1 MRKNKN
7 KIKYLSI
14 KYMGLGLYVLTFLLL
29 TFSIIVLNFTA
40 SPIIDLGYFVY
51 NRSALSGLITQLQV
65 LTLILIVVFFDT
77 IGYITC
83 LILCVVAALGNL
95 MPIIHTKNYTSITG
109 IITFLGVTA
118 STTIIYQYSRQLKL
132 KISETLLQKEKLNEI
147 AFYDA
152 LTGLAN
158 RRRFL
163 KTLDELITSDP
174 EKKSHFSIVFID
186 VDDFKKINDTAGH
199 QKGDEI
205 LIELAS
211 CLQDYIHP
219 DDLLGRLGG
228 DEFALIIK
236 SLQNHDDILTY
247 TNHLKDI
254 ILTQLNVQSNPF
266 FISAS
271 FGIAV
276 YPTDATSSEELLKY
290 ADTAMYSAKLAGKN
304 QVVYFNQQM
313 HTALV
318 YKTNLENYLK
328 NAVQNDELYLVYQ
341 PQYTVGNKELRGFE
355 CLIRWQSPE
364 LGAVAPSTF
373 IPVAEDTGLIISIGE
388 WILYSACATFKS
400 LMDYY
405 HFKPIISVNISV
417 IQMIDTNFLKMVKK
431 VLADTHFPPECLEFE
446 ITESIFISSKE
457 YVIRLLN
464 ELRDMGI
471 HIALDDFGTTYA
483 SLSYLQILPLDIIKI
498 DKSFIDS
505 IVSSKKQE
513 HLVEAIISI
522 AQKLDY
528 KVVAEGIEDITQ
540 LNLLKS
546 HGCDYIQ
553 GYLWGRPLD
562 YETLTGSL
570 PDMIPIND
578 SYMFHDESC

>member
-1 MRKNKN
+1 MFKNKN
-7 KIKYLSI
+7 EIKYLSL
-14 KYMGLGLYVLTFLLL
+14 KYIGLGLYILTFLLL
-29 TFSIIVLNFTA
+29 TFSITVLNFTA

-51 NRSALSGLITQLQV
+51 NRSSLSGLITQLQV
-65 LTLILIVVFFDT
+65 LMLILIVVFFDT
-77 IGYITC
+77 VGYITC
-83 LILCVVAALGNL
+83 LILCLVAGFGNL
-95 MPIIHTKNYTSITG
+95 LPIIHTKNFTAITG
-109 IITFLGVTA
+109 IITFLGVIA

-132 KISETLLQKEKLNEI
+132 KITETLTQKEKLNQI

-158 RRRFL
+158 RRQFL
-163 KTLDELITSDP
+163 STLEELITSDP
-174 EKKSHFSIVFID
+174 EQKTKFAIVFID
-186 VDDFKKINDTAGH
+186 IDDFKKINDTAGH
-199 QKGDEI
+199 QKGDMI
-205 LIELAS
+205 LVDLTK
-211 CLQDYIHP
+211 CLESYIHS

-236 SLQNHDDILTY
+236 SLQEHDDILDY

-276 YPTDATSSEELLKY
+276 YPTDATSAEELLKY

-304 QVVYFNQQM
+304 QVIYFNQQM
-313 HTALV
+313 HTELV

-328 NAVQNDELYLVYQ
+328 NALNNNELYLVYQ
-341 PQYTVGNKELRGFE
+341 PQYTVGHKKLRGFE
-355 CLIRWQSPE
+355 CLIRWHSPE
-364 LGAVAPSTF
+364 LGNVPPSTF
-373 IPVAEDTGLIISIGE
+373 IPIAEDTGLIISIGE
-388 WILYSACATFKS
+388 WILRHACSTFKS
-400 LMDYY
+400 LMETY
-405 HFKPIISVNISV
+405 HFTPIISVNISV
-417 IQMIDTNFLKMVKK
+417 IQMIDTNFLKMVKN
-431 VLADTHFPPECLEFE
+431 VLAETQFPPQCLEFE

-457 YVIRLLN
+457 YVIHLLN
-464 ELRDMGI
+464 DLRAMGI

-528 KVVAEGIEDITQ
+528 KVVAEGIEDLSQ

-562 YETLTGSL
+562 YQSLTDSI
-570 PDMIPIND
+570 PEMIGP
-578 SYMFHDESC
+578 HQLH

>member
-1 MRKNKN
+1 MFKNKN
-7 KIKYLSI
+7 EIKYLSL
-14 KYMGLGLYVLTFLLL
+14 KYMGLSLYILTFLLL
-29 TFSIIVLNFTA
+29 TFSITVLNLTA

-51 NRSALSGLITQLQV
+51 NRSSLSGLITQLQV
-65 LTLILIVVFFDT
+65 LMLILIVVFFDT
-77 IGYITC
+77 VGYITC
-83 LILCVVAALGNL
+83 LILCLVAGLSNL
-95 MPIIHTKNYTSITG
+95 LPIIHTKNFTSITG
-109 IITFLGVTA
+109 IITFLGVIA
-118 STTIIYQYSRQLKL
+118 STTIIYQYSKQLKL
-132 KISETLLQKEKLNEI
+132 KIRETLMQKEKLNQI

-158 RRRFL
+158 RRQFL
-163 KTLDELITSDP
+163 STLEELITSDP
-174 EKKSHFSIVFID
+174 EQKTKFAIVFID
-186 VDDFKKINDTAGH
+186 IDDFKKINDTAGH
-199 QKGDEI
+199 QKGDMI
-205 LIELAS
+205 LVELTK
-211 CLQDYIHP
+211 CLESYIHP

-228 DEFALIIK
+228 DEFALIIR
-236 SLQNHDDILTY
+236 SLQEHDDILDY

-276 YPTDATSSEELLKY
+276 YPTDATSAEELLKY

-304 QVVYFNQQM
+304 QVIYFNQQM
-313 HTALV
+313 HTELV

-328 NAVQNDELYLVYQ
+328 NALNNDELYLFYQ
-341 PQYTVGNKELRGFE
+341 PQYTVGHKELRGFE
-355 CLIRWQSPE
+355 CLIRWHSPE
-364 LGAVAPSTF
+364 LGNVPPSTF
-373 IPVAEDTGLIISIGE
+373 IPIAEDTGLIISIGE
-388 WILYSACATFKS
+388 WILRNACTTFKS
-400 LMDYY
+400 LMETY
-405 HFKPIISVNISV
+405 HFTPIISVNISV
-417 IQMIDTNFLKMVKK
+417 IQMIDTNFLKMVKN
-431 VLADTHFPPECLEFE
+431 VLDETQFPPQCLEFE

-457 YVIRLLN
+457 YVIHLLN
-464 ELRDMGI
+464 DLRAMGI

-528 KVVAEGIEDITQ
+528 KVIAEGIEDLSQ

-562 YETLTGSL
+562 YESLTDSI
-570 PDMIPIND
+570 PEMIGIHE
-578 SYMFHDESC
+578 SYCSSDKSC